1 MAANVQHADVHHPSW
16 QEYVKIGVILTV
28 ITAVEVAIVYVEAL
42 SGVLVWL
49 LLALGTI
56 KFVLVVAYYMHL
68 KPDHKF
74 FAAMFTAGFLMA
86 AAVCLGIMAMFGTF
100 S

>member
-1 MAANVQHADVHHPSW
+1 MAANSNVEVHHPSW

-28 ITAVEVAIVYVEAL
+28 VTAVEVAIVYIDAL
-42 SGVLVWL
+42 KDVLLPIL
-49 LLALGTI
+49 LTLGTV
-56 KFVLVVAYYMHL
+56 KFILVVAYYMHL

-74 FAAMFTAGFLMA
+74 FAAMFTAGLLMA
-86 AAVCLGIMAMFGTF
+86 LGVCGGIMAMFGVF